1 MEAKLIAIV
10 GGSGSG
16 KTWLAE
22 YLVARLDGAAGRIS
36 LDDFYCDLSH
46 LSGEERAEVNFDR
59 PGAIDWGLFGR
70 TLSRIQ
76 RGIPATLPKYNFAT
90 HTRSPEPRTWQPF
103 PLVILDGLWL
113 LRRASLRRMLSWS
126 VFLECSEETRLARRL
141 HRDQTQRQR
150 SPDSIYRQFTEQV
163 KPMHRLYVDGQAS
176 FADLVIPVDSME
188 GRLPELLDRCRD
200 ILKASKICP

>member
-1 MEAKLIAIV
+1 MKAKLIAIV

-22 YLVARLDGAAGRIS
+22 YLVAGLGGAAGRIS
-36 LDDFYCDLSH
+36 LDDFYRDLSQ
-46 LSGEERAEVNFDR
+46 LSREERAGVNFDR
-59 PGAIDWGLFGR
+59 PGAIDWGLFEG

-76 RGIPATLPKYNFAT
+76 RGIPTTLPSYDFAT
-90 HTRSPEPRTWQPF
+90 HSRSREPRPWQPF

-113 LRRASLRRMLSWS
+113 LRRESLRRMLSWS

-141 HRDQTQRQR
+141 HRDQTHRQR

-163 KPMHRLYVDGQAS
+163 KPMHRRYVDGQAS
-176 FADLVIPVDSME
+176 VADLVIPVDTLD
-188 GRLPELLDRCRD
+188 GRLPELLNRCQD